1 MNVLG
6 CLEMF
11 TKSQIEAVII
21 SLAYPEISIEKDDN
35 QSIGYRI
42 RLRVHFRAING
53 EFLMMLKESLKEIGI
68 DSYYKEIE
76 KESRPYPLL
85 RITRVDNLIEFC
97 NLIPEDLPHSNDKFG
112 SFQEILTIVSNKH
125 HLTQKGFERVLEIKG
140 LSI

>member
-1 MNVLG
+1 MSVLG

-53 EFLMMLKESLKEIGI
+53 EFLLMLKDSLKEVGI
-68 DSYYKEIE
+68 DS
-76 KESRPYPLL
+76 
-85 RITRVDNLIEFC
+85 
-97 NLIPEDLPHSNDKFG
+97 
-112 SFQEILTIVSNKH
+112 
-125 HLTQKGFERVLEIKG
+125 
-140 LSI
+140 